1 MTKLGRRLIDRTPC
15 GGAPLGYQKSPRQ
28 RQGGSS
34 QDRPARRNFHGGNT
48 PRVEHEQS
56 LSVSASKHA
65 GVIRQRGDNVL
76 NDLGFAARIRLLVR
90 DIQALTADE
99 ADSQHNAFHVS
110 AP

>member
-1 MTKLGRRLIDRTPC
+1 MREGVIPASSHLRAHRVSAPHE
-15 GGAPLGYQKSPRQ
+15 GGP
-28 RQGGSS
+28 S
-34 QDRPARRNFHGGNT
+34 QDRSARRDFHGGNT

-76 NDLGFAARIRLLVR
+76 DDLGFAARIRLLVR

-99 ADSQHNAFHVS
+99 ADSQHDAFHVP
-110 AP
+110 AH